1 MESGSTAAPNP
12 GPTPASRP
20 GFATTSAPQR
30 APSALPAVWPLL
42 AMLAAAL
49 LWGGSFAAMRVAL
62 RVLNPWSLMW
72 VRMAVGVALLAP
84 FAALRLPRD
93 LRASYRKGDWK
104 LLALLMASE
113 PCLYFLLESNA
124 LRFTTSSQA
133 GVIVAAAPLLVALGA
148 WLFLGE
154 RMSAAG
160 AAGIALSIAG
170 VAGLTLLGASSG
182 SASAAA
188 ANAPLGN
195 TLEMGAMIVAAAYT
209 LTSSRLGRRYPPWS
223 LTALQL
229 AAGALFFLPGLAFL
243 VRDGWQG
250 FPWAKPGLLV
260 GAKAGL
266 LVSEAAAAAGAG
278 ALSPWALVAVLAFL
292 GSFVTLAA
300 FGCYNWG
307 LSRLP
312 AARASLF
319 LNLIPVIA
327 VLLGWVLLGESLS
340 VGQCLSAAAVI
351 GGVLLGQGLGRRR
364 P

>member
-1 MESGSTAAPNP
+1 
-12 GPTPASRP
+12 
-20 GFATTSAPQR
+20 
-30 APSALPAVWPLL
+30 
-42 AMLAAAL
+42 
-49 LWGGSFAAMRVAL
+49 
-62 RVLNPWSLMW
+62 
-72 VRMAVGVALLAP
+72 
-84 FAALRLPRD
+84 
-93 LRASYRKGDWK
+93 
-104 LLALLMASE
+104 
-113 PCLYFLLESNA
+113 
-124 LRFTTSSQA
+124 
-133 GVIVAAAPLLVALGA
+133 
-148 WLFLGE
+148 
-154 RMSAAG
+154 
-160 AAGIALSIAG
+160 
-170 VAGLTLLGASSG
+170 
-182 SASAAA
+182 
-188 ANAPLGN
+188 
-195 TLEMGAMIVAAAYT
+195 MIVAAAYT

-250 FPWAKPGLLV
+250 FPWAQPGLLV
-260 GAKAGL
+260 GAAPM
-266 LVSEAAAAAGAG
+266 
-278 ALSPWALVAVLAFL
+278 SPWALVGVLAFL

>member
-1 MESGSTAAPNP
+1 
-12 GPTPASRP
+12 
-20 GFATTSAPQR
+20 
-30 APSALPAVWPLL
+30 
-42 AMLAAAL
+42 MLAAIL

-62 RVLNPWSLMW
+62 RVLDPWSMMW
-72 VRMAVGVALLAP
+72 IRMAVGLALLAP
-84 FAALRLPRD
+84 FAVRRLPGD

-104 LLALLMASE
+104 LLALLVASN
-113 PCLYFLLESNA
+113 PCLYFVLESNA

-148 WLFLGE
+148 RLFLGE

-160 AAGIALSIAG
+160 AAGLILSIAG
-170 VAGLTLLGASSG
+170 VAGLTLLGGSPG
-182 SASAAA
+182 SAQAA

-195 TLEMGAMIVAAAYT
+195 VLEMGAMIAAAAYT
-209 LTSSRLGRRYPPWS
+209 LSSSRLGRRYSPWS

-229 AAGALFFLPGLAFL
+229 AAGALFFLPGLVFL
-243 VRDGWQG
+243 IRDGWPG
-250 FPWAKPGLLV
+250 FPWATGT
-260 GAKAGL
+260 GTQ
-266 LVSEAAAAAGAG
+266 AAAAPV
-278 ALSPWALVAVLAFL
+278 SPWALVGVLAFL

-300 FGCYNWG
+300 FAFFNWG

-340 VGQCLSAAAVI
+340 VVQCFCAAAVI

-364 P
+364 PTRS

>member
-1 MESGSTAAPNP
+1 
-12 GPTPASRP
+12 
-20 GFATTSAPQR
+20 
-30 APSALPAVWPLL
+30 
-42 AMLAAAL
+42 MLAAAL

-62 RVLNPWSLMW
+62 QALNPWSMMW
-72 VRMAVGVALLAP
+72 LRMAVGLALIAP
-84 FAALRLPRD
+84 FTARGLPRD

-104 LLALLMASE
+104 LLVLLMATE

-133 GVIVAAAPLLVALGA
+133 GVIVATAPLLVALGA
-148 WLFLGE
+148 WIFLGE
-154 RMSAAG
+154 RMRAAG
-160 AAGIALSIAG
+160 TAGLALSIAG
-170 VAGLTLLGASSG
+170 VVGLTLLGSSPGAASPK
-182 SASAAA
+182 A

-195 TLEMGAMIVAAAYT
+195 ILETGAMTVAAVYT

-229 AAGALFFLPGLAFL
+229 AAGALFFLPGLVFL
-243 VRDGWQG
+243 VRDGWRG
-250 FPWAKPGLLV
+250 FPWGRHDLLAGAAPVAPWVLV
-260 GAKAGL
+260 G
-266 LVSEAAAAAGAG
+266 VI
-278 ALSPWALVAVLAFL
+278 AFL

-312 AARASLF
+312 PARASLF

-327 VLLGWVLLGESLS
+327 VLLGWVLLGEALS
-340 VGQCLSAAAVI
+340 VGQCLSAAAVV
-351 GGVLLGQGLGRRR
+351 GGVLLGQGLGRGRR

>member
-1 MESGSTAAPNP
+1 ME
-12 GPTPASRP
+12 PATQTKP
-20 GFATTSAPQR
+20 VASAS
-30 APSALPAVWPLL
+30 SASPLWPVL
-42 AMLAAAL
+42 AMLAAML

-62 RVLNPWSLMW
+62 RVLDPWSMMW
-72 VRMAVGVALLAP
+72 IRMAVGLALIAP
-84 FAALRLPRD
+84 FALRRLPRD

-104 LLALLMASE
+104 LLALLVASE
-113 PCLYFLLESNA
+113 PCLYFLLESHA

-148 WLFLGE
+148 RLFLGE

-160 AAGIALSIAG
+160 AAGLTLSIAG
-170 VAGLTLLGASSG
+170 VAGLTLLGGPPG
-182 SASAAA
+182 SAPAANA
-188 ANAPLGN
+188 VNAPLGN
-195 TLEMGAMIVAAAYT
+195 ALEMGAMIAAAAYT
-209 LTSSRLGRRYPPWS
+209 LSSSRLGRRYSPWS

-229 AAGALFFLPGLAFL
+229 AAGALFFLPGLVFL
-243 VRDGWQG
+243 IRDGWPG
-250 FPWAKPGLLV
+250 FPWASGI
-260 GAKAGL
+260 GTQ
-266 LVSEAAAAAGAG
+266 AGA
-278 ALSPWALVAVLAFL
+278 APVSPWALVGVLAFL

-300 FGCYNWG
+300 FAFFNWG

-340 VGQCLSAAAVI
+340 VVQCFCAAAVF

-364 P
+364 PRRS